1 MAPGGRRRAPLCGAR
16 VGWAGGTVG
25 GAARPDC
32 GGAGAW
38 GGSAG
43 AGPVCERSWRKVTSE
58 GLSAAEAAAA
68 SPPAERAQPRGRGV
82 GRVGGAGGG
91 GGDAGRPGTPALR
104 GGCGS
109 SGGAGS
115 GMQQPGGGDGSLLL
129 LPLLLLLRAGSRA
142 ELGDATQGKA
152 AWGRVPAG
160 RGRDRGGGSV
170 MWGTGTESVGAAR
183 VGTGVAMRRAW
194 APCPAVGIEPGL
206 PGAAALL
213 GLRGPSARW
222 GARRLQRSPTPV
234 NELQVLYL
242 ICV

>member
-1 MAPGGRRRAPLCGAR
+1 M
-16 VGWAGGTVG
+16 
-25 GAARPDC
+25 
-32 GGAGAW
+32 
-38 GGSAG
+38 
-43 AGPVCERSWRKVTSE
+43 TSE

-170 MWGTGTESVGAAR
+170 MGGTGTESVGAAR

-194 APCPAVGIEPGL
+194 APCPAVGSGARRCPAVGIEPGSSPAVGIEPGL